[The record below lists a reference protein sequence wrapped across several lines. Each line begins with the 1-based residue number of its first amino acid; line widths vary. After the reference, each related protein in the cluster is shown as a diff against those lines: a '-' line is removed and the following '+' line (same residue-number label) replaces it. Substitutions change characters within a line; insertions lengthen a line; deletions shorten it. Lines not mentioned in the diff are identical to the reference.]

1 MRAGDRS
8 AKTRRV
14 ALWGVIGA
22 VFLVG
27 NGVGSILPILPLY
40 LRERHASYAMLG
52 MIVGAR
58 MVAGV
63 LGQYPAGRLSDRFG
77 RRPVMIAGLLLT
89 AVTTAAFV
97 LPMPTWGLVALR
109 FAQGI
114 GGAAFGPGAR
124 SAVADLVP
132 DAERG
137 IAYGWMSGAER
148 SGFILGP
155 LAGGALAALGRGAVF
170 QATAV
175 ALLLAAVV
183 IALTLRSYP
192 SHGSPSDDPVATA
205 QGPSRLS
212 RRGRL
217 AMGAVISLGGV
228 GAFMGGV
235 YTVMWSLF
243 MQSLGAS
250 DWVVGLSFS
259 LWALPLVITTPFAG
273 WAADRWDRRWLA
285 VASMAIAAAIAPLYP
300 LVGSI
305 VPVLIVGA
313 VEGIALAFGDPAMNA
328 FLMNAVPAEQR
339 GRAQGTVGTAES
351 AVQTVG
357 AALGGVL
364 FGVGAAVPFLVV
376 GGVGLALVGASL
388 PMLLAA
394 GRSPNRAP
402 GLVG

>member
-1 MRAGDRS
+1 
-8 AKTRRV
+8 
-14 ALWGVIGA
+14 
-22 VFLVG
+22 
-27 NGVGSILPILPLY
+27 
-40 LRERHASYAMLG
+40 
-52 MIVGAR
+52 
-58 MVAGV
+58 
-63 LGQYPAGRLSDRFG
+63 
-77 RRPVMIAGLLLT
+77 
-89 AVTTAAFV
+89 
-97 LPMPTWGLVALR
+97 MPTWGLVALR